1 MDNKVLNIIEKL
13 KQNYNSD
20 LSIEELKILYGVD
33 IFDYQIYI
41 DTEEYRQKRNMYEDL
56 SKIYGKEHVARTPQE
71 ITEDTI
77 CFVGDVLIIDKILP
91 TYNLRYIYGNLH
103 YNLYEIYNL
112 ENLEKIYGSAWFEL
126 IKSAKGLENLIEI
139 LGSSHFNNLKSA
151 LGLENLECIEGCAS
165 FDSLKDAK
173 GLEHLNCM
181 SSMQSFGEDGLSLDE
196 FRKNCISLKK

>member
-13 KQNYNSD
+13 KQNNNSD

-41 DTEEYRQKRNMYEDL
+41 DTEEYRQERNMYEDL
-56 SKIYGKEHVARTPQE
+56 SKIYGKEHVACTPQE

-77 CFVGDVLIIDKILP
+77 CFVGAALIIDKKLP

-112 ENLEKIYGSAWFEL
+112 ENLKYIGGSHNF
-126 IKSAKGLENLIEI
+126 
-139 LGSSHFNNLKSA
+139 
-151 LGLENLECIEGCAS
+151 GCNR
-165 FDSLKDAK
+165 LT
-173 GLEHLNCM
+173 LY
-181 SSMQSFGEDGLSLDE
+181 E
-196 FRKNCISLKK
+196 FREKDKEKCLKI